1 MNATPN
7 FPQIPA
13 LPTSF
18 YWVEW
23 KESGWK
29 DVLLIMKHMIK
40 ASKFVPDVTISLKLF
55 ETKLSSFF
63 CACVILSQI
72 SFTASSFSALHCR
85 VQKRTVRNQLLSV
98 ICHIMMVPSFSIHG
112 NELLFITTGL
122 LTHIN
127 LLRNNVRIC
136 VTAICQE
143 CLISIHTFLICF
155 LTLPSDNN
163 LIR

>member
-18 YWVEW
+18 HRVEW
-23 KESGWK
+23 K
-29 DVLLIMKHMIK
+29 VLLLIMKHLIK
-40 ASKFVPDVTISLKLF
+40 ASRFVPDVTISLKLF
-55 ETKLSSFF
+55 ETKLLSCLFFFLDSVTDLIYSFIIKPS
-63 CACVILSQI
+63 C
-72 SFTASSFSALHCR
+72 SALHCG
-85 VQKRTVRNQLLSV
+85 VQKRTVRKQLLSV

-112 NELLFITTGL
+112 NEFLFITTGL

-127 LLRNNVRIC
+127 LPRNNVRIC

-155 LTLPSDNN
+155 LTLPSANN
-163 LIR
+163 LIK

>member
-1 MNATPN
+1 
-7 FPQIPA
+7 
-13 LPTSF
+13 
-18 YWVEW
+18 
-23 KESGWK
+23 
-29 DVLLIMKHMIK
+29 MKHLIK

-55 ETKLSSFF
+55 ETKLFSFF
-63 CACVILSQI
+63 FWILSQI
-72 SFTASSFSALHCR
+72 SFTASSFLALHCR
-85 VQKRTVRNQLLSV
+85 VQKHIVRNQLLSV

-112 NELLFITTGL
+112 NKLLFITTGL

-127 LLRNNVRIC
+127 LLHNNVRIC

-163 LIR
+163 LIK